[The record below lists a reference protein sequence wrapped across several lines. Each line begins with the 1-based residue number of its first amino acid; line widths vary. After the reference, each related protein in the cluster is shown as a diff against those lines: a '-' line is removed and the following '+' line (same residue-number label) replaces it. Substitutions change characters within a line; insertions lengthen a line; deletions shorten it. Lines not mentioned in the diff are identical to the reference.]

1 MPTKIKHQKVK
12 KYSKTKKCQK
22 KREKKVFRKRSRK
35 MRGGLAQVNDWQS
48 CPNAKLACNWFDKH
62 YTANGKV
69 NETWDTCI
77 DMNGIKNHIIYITS
91 QNVAIKSIESLQV
104 PEFKVKLPTE
114 NEPIKCKIMIE
125 DKYVGCFLNICG
137 QWYVIMRLLG
147 TTINTGMLALTET
160 NKAYYRITNIEID
173 AKDPETG
180 SSLITIPQ
188 GSYTESNESPT
199 LATSSTPVI
208 KLNDSCF
215 KNINKEDDT
224 FNVLQRF
231 RQQKIW
237 ANAEKQE
244 VAANLAGD
252 VVENVFRFW

>member
-1 MPTKIKHQKVK
+1 MPSRIKHQKTK
-12 KYSKTKKCQK
+12 KIKTKKHQIKRQK
-22 KREKKVFRKRSRK
+22 KIFRKKSRK
-35 MRGGLAQVNDWQS
+35 MRGGNNDWKS
-48 CPNAKLACNWFDKH
+48 CPNAQVSCNWFDKH
-62 YTANGKV
+62 YTGNRKL

-104 PEFKVKLPTE
+104 PEFVVKLPTE

-125 DKYVGCFLNICG
+125 DKYVGCFLNVCG
-137 QWYVIMRLLG
+137 QWYAIMRLFG
-147 TTINTGMLALTET
+147 TTLNTGILALTET
-160 NKAYYRITNIEID
+160 NKAYYRVKNIEID

-188 GSYTESNESPT
+188 GSYTESDEDLT
-199 LATSSTPVI
+199 LATSKTQII
-208 KLNDSCF
+208 KLNDNCF
-215 KNINKEDDT
+215 TNINKEDDT

-244 VAANLAGD
+244 LASEA
-252 VVENVFRFW
+252 VENIFRFW

>member
-12 KYSKTKKCQK
+12 KYSKTKKHQK
-22 KREKKVFRKRSRK
+22 KREKRVFRKRSRK
-35 MRGGLAQVNDWQS
+35 MQGGLAQVNDWQS

-62 YTANGKV
+62 YTANGKL

-104 PEFKVKLPTE
+104 PEFIVKLPTE

-125 DKYVGCFLNICG
+125 DKYVGCFLNVCG
-137 QWYVIMRLLG
+137 QWYVIMRLFG
-147 TTINTGMLALTET
+147 TTLNTGMLALTET
-160 NKAYYRITNIEID
+160 NKAYYRVKNIEID
-173 AKDPETG
+173 ANDPETG

-188 GSYTESNESPT
+188 GSYTESNDTPT
-199 LATSSTPVI
+199 LATSKTQII
-208 KLNDSCF
+208 KLNDNCF
-215 KNINKEDDT
+215 TNINKEDDT

-244 VAANLAGD
+244 LASEA
-252 VVENVFRFW
+252 VENIFRFW

>member
-1 MPTKIKHQKVK
+1 MPSRIKHQKTK
-12 KYSKTKKCQK
+12 KIKTKKHSKPK
-22 KREKKVFRKRSRK
+22 KKGTFRGKRSRN
-35 MRGGLAQVNDWQS
+35 MRGGNNDWKS
-48 CPNAKLACNWFDKH
+48 CPNAQVSCNWFDKH
-62 YTANGKV
+62 YTGNRKL

-104 PEFKVKLPTE
+104 PEFVVKLPTE

-125 DKYVGCFLNICG
+125 DKYVGCFLNVCG
-137 QWYVIMRLLG
+137 QWYAIMRLFG
-147 TTINTGMLALTET
+147 TTLNTGVLALTET
-160 NKAYYRITNIEID
+160 NKAYYRVKNIEID

-188 GSYTESNESPT
+188 GSYTESNDSPT
-199 LATSSTPVI
+199 LATSKTQVI
-208 KLNDSCF
+208 KLNDNCF
-215 KNINKEDDT
+215 TNINKEDDT

-244 VAANLAGD
+244 IADKALDVAVDNI
-252 VVENVFRFW
+252 FRFW

>member
-1 MPTKIKHQKVK
+1 MPTKIKHQKTK
-12 KYSKTKKCQK
+12 KIKTKKRQIKRQK
-22 KREKKVFRKRSRK
+22 KIFRKRSRK
-35 MRGGLAQVNDWQS
+35 IRGGLAQVNDWQS
-48 CPNAKLACNWFDKH
+48 CPNAQVSCNWFDKH
-62 YTANGKV
+62 YTANGKL

-104 PEFKVKLPTE
+104 PEFIVKLPTE

-125 DKYVGCFLNICG
+125 DKYVGCFLNVCG
-137 QWYVIMRLLG
+137 QWYAIMRLFG
-147 TTINTGMLALTET
+147 TTLNTGILALTET
-160 NKAYYRITNIEID
+160 NKAYYRVKNIEID

-188 GSYTESNESPT
+188 GSYTESNDTPT
-199 LATSSTPVI
+199 LATSKTQVI
-208 KLNDSCF
+208 KLNDNCF
-215 KNINKEDDT
+215 TNINKEDDT

-244 VAANLAGD
+244 LASEA
-252 VVENVFRFW
+252 VENIFRFW